1 MAKKK
6 SKKDGAEDEMP
17 AAKID
22 RKNLAKALQLFDFI
36 KPLRGKFLLGLV
48 FLFLTGATAIV
59 FPRLLGKLIDSG
71 SISMEMIN
79 KTGIWLLVLFALQSL
94 FSYFRVVLFVQV
106 TESLLYELRNAAYSR
121 LIKMPLSFFA
131 SRRVGELN
139 SRISADL
146 SQIGDTFTINLAEF
160 LRQLIIIIGGIIA
173 LFFTSIKLAGVMLA
187 IIPVVAVLAVI
198 FGRYIRKLSRQVQ
211 DAIADSNTIV
221 EETLQGITN
230 VKAFTNEFFEIF
242 RYGKKTSEI
251 KALAIKGGKARGA
264 FFSFIIFCLFGAII
278 LLIWFAVR
286 LETQGE
292 LTHGTMIE
300 FMIYTIFVGASIG
313 GIAEQYSQI
322 QKALGATE
330 RVLEIL
336 KEEPEP
342 VFENDKLNKHKLLG
356 AVSFEQVNFAYPARL
371 EMQVLKQLSFDA
383 NPGETIAIVGQSGA
397 GKSTIISLL
406 LRFYPH
412 SEGKILVDGKEI
424 NEYPLSYLRDQMAIV
439 PQDVLLFGGTI
450 RENIAYAAPEA
461 SMEEIKDAAI
471 KANAHEFIHS
481 FPQGYDTLVG
491 ERGVKLSGG
500 QRQRIAI
507 ARAVLKNPSIL
518 LLDEATSSLDSESER
533 LVQEALDALMVG
545 RTTFVVAH
553 RLSTIRKAHKILVI
567 DDGRVAETGTHDEL
581 ILKQHGIYA
590 GLSKLQFDQG
600 NHKSDFQNLNS

>member
-6 SKKDGAEDEMP
+6 GKKQDADDEMP

-22 RKNLAKALQLFDFI
+22 RKNLAKALQLFNFI

-71 SISMEMIN
+71 SVSMEMIN
-79 KTGIWLLVLFALQSL
+79 TTGIWLLVLFALQSL

-106 TESLLYELRNAAYSR
+106 TEALLFALRNAAYAR

-160 LRQLIIIIGGIIA
+160 LRQLIIIIGGIVA

-221 EETLQGITN
+221 EETLQGISN

-242 RYGKKTSEI
+242 RYEKKTADI

-300 FMIYTIFVGASIG
+300 FMMYTIFVGASIG

-342 VFENDKLNKHKLLG
+342 VHEADKENKHKLLG
-356 AVSFEQVNFAYPARL
+356 AVRFDQVNFAYPSRL
-371 EMQVLKQLSFDA
+371 EMPVLKQLSFDA

-412 SEGKILVDGKEI
+412 SEGKIMVDGKEI

-450 RENIAYAAPEA
+450 RENIAYAATGA

-471 KANAHEFIHS
+471 KANAHEFITS
-481 FPQGYDTLVG
+481 FPQGYDTMVG

-581 ILKQHGIYA
+581 ILKPNGIYA

-600 NHKSDFQNLNS
+600 HLKREN

>member
-6 SKKDGAEDEMP
+6 GKKQDADDEMP

-71 SISMEMIN
+71 SVSMEMIN
-79 KTGIWLLVLFALQSL
+79 TTGIWLLVLFALQSL

-106 TESLLYELRNAAYSR
+106 TEALLYELRNAAYAR

-160 LRQLIIIIGGIIA
+160 LRQLIIIIGGIVA

-221 EETLQGITN
+221 EETLQGISN

-242 RYGKKTSEI
+242 RYGKKTADI

-300 FMIYTIFVGASIG
+300 FMMYTIFVGASIG

-342 VFENDKLNKHKLLG
+342 VHEADKANKHKLLG
-356 AVSFEQVNFAYPARL
+356 AVRFDQVNFAYPSRL
-371 EMQVLKQLSFDA
+371 EMPVLKQLSFDA

-412 SEGKILVDGKEI
+412 SEGKIMVDGKEI
-424 NEYPLSYLRDQMAIV
+424 NEYALSYLRDQMAIV

-450 RENIAYAAPEA
+450 RENIAYAATHA

-471 KANAHEFIHS
+471 KANAHEFITS

-581 ILKQHGIYA
+581 ILKPNGIYA

-600 NHKSDFQNLNS
+600 HLKREN

>member
-1 MAKKK
+1 
-6 SKKDGAEDEMP
+6 
-17 AAKID
+17 
-22 RKNLAKALQLFDFI
+22 
-36 KPLRGKFLLGLV
+36 
-48 FLFLTGATAIV
+48 
-59 FPRLLGKLIDSG
+59 
-71 SISMEMIN
+71 MIN
-79 KTGIWLLVLFALQSL
+79 TTGIWLLVLFALQSL

-106 TESLLYELRNAAYSR
+106 TEALLFALRNAAYAR

-160 LRQLIIIIGGIIA
+160 LRQLIIIIGGIVA

-221 EETLQGITN
+221 EETLQGISN
-230 VKAFTNEFFEIF
+230 VKAFTNEFFEIY
-242 RYGKKTSEI
+242 RYGKKTADI

-300 FMIYTIFVGASIG
+300 FMMYTIFVGASIG

-342 VFENDKLNKHKLLG
+342 VHEADKENKHKLLG
-356 AVSFEQVNFAYPARL
+356 AVRFDQVNFAYPSRL
-371 EMQVLKQLSFDA
+371 EMPVLKQLSFDA

-412 SEGKILVDGKEI
+412 SEGKIMVDGKEI

-450 RENIAYAAPEA
+450 RENIAYAATGA

-471 KANAHEFIHS
+471 KANAHEFITS
-481 FPQGYDTLVG
+481 FPQGYDTMVG

-581 ILKQHGIYA
+581 ILKPNGIYA

-600 NHKSDFQNLNS
+600 HLKREN

>member
-6 SKKDGAEDEMP
+6 GKKQDADDDMP

-71 SISMEMIN
+71 SVSMEMIN
-79 KTGIWLLVLFALQSL
+79 TTGIWLLVLFALQSL

-106 TESLLYELRNAAYSR
+106 TEALLYELRNAAYAR

-160 LRQLIIIIGGIIA
+160 LRQLIIIIGGIVA

-221 EETLQGITN
+221 EETLQGISN

-242 RYGKKTSEI
+242 RYGKKTADI

-300 FMIYTIFVGASIG
+300 FMMYTIFVGASIG

-342 VFENDKLNKHKLLG
+342 VHEADKANKHKLLG
-356 AVSFEQVNFAYPARL
+356 AVRFDQVNFAYPSRL
-371 EMQVLKQLSFDA
+371 EMPVLKQLSFDA

-412 SEGKILVDGKEI
+412 SEGKIMVDGKEI
-424 NEYPLSYLRDQMAIV
+424 NEYALSYLRDQMAIV

-450 RENIAYAAPEA
+450 RENIAYAATNA

-471 KANAHEFIHS
+471 KANAHEFITS

-581 ILKQHGIYA
+581 ILKPNGIYA

-600 NHKSDFQNLNS
+600 HLKREN

>member
-1 MAKKK
+1 MAKKDK
-6 SKKDGAEDEMP
+6 ANAQMVDMP
-17 AAKID
+17 SAKID
-22 RKNLAKALQLFDFI
+22 RKNIGQALRLFDFI
-36 KPLRGKFLLGLV
+36 KPLRGKFLLGLL
-48 FLFLTGATAIV
+48 FLFATGATAIV
-59 FPRLLGKLIDSG
+59 FPRLMGKLIDSG
-71 SISMEMIN
+71 SVSMKEIN
-79 KTGIWLLVLFALQSL
+79 DMGMWLLLLFAAQAL
-94 FSYFRVVLFVQV
+94 FSYFRVVLFVEV

-146 SQIGDTFTINLAEF
+146 SQIGDTFTTNLAEF
-160 LRQLIIIIGGIIA
+160 LRQAIIIIGGIVA
-173 LFFTSIKLAGVMLA
+173 LFFTSMQLALVMLA
-187 IIPVVAVLAVI
+187 IIPVVAILAVI
-198 FGRYIRKLSRQVQ
+198 FGRYIRKLSKQVQ
-211 DAIADSNTIV
+211 DRIAESNTVV
-221 EETLQGITN
+221 EETLQGIAN
-230 VKAFTNEFFEIF
+230 VKAFTNEFFEII
-242 RYGKKTSEI
+242 RYGKITTEI
-251 KALAIKGGKARGA
+251 KALAIKGGKMRGA

-278 LLIWFAVR
+278 LLIWVAVR
-286 LETQGE
+286 LESQGE
-292 LTHGTMIE
+292 LTHGTMIQ
-300 FMIYTIFVGASIG
+300 FMLYTIFVGASIG

-342 VFENDKLNKHKLLG
+342 VLEADKSNKHKLLG
-356 AVSFEQVNFAYPARL
+356 EVRFEGVNFWYPSRL
-371 EMQVLKQLSFDA
+371 EMQVLKGLTFDA
-383 NPGETIAIVGQSGA
+383 SPGETIAIVGQSGA

-412 SEGKILVDGKEI
+412 SNGRIVIDGKEI
-424 NEYPLSYLRDQMAIV
+424 NDYPLSYLRDQMAIV

-450 RENIAYAAPEA
+450 RENIAYAAPGA
-461 SMEEIKDAAI
+461 TDDQIIDAAI
-471 KANAHEFIHS
+471 KANAHEFIS
-481 FPQGYDTLVG
+481 TFPQGYDTLVG

-500 QRQRIAI
+500 QRQRVAI

-567 DDGRVAETGTHDEL
+567 DDGRVAEQGTHDEL
-581 ILKQHGIYA
+581 IQRENGIYA
-590 GLSKLQFDQG
+590 GLSKLQFDQSSLKASAES
-600 NHKSDFQNLNS
+600 N

>member
-6 SKKDGAEDEMP
+6 NKGSAEDEMP

-22 RKNLAKALQLFDFI
+22 RKNLAQALKLFDFI
-36 KPLRGKFLLGLV
+36 KPLRAKFLLGLL

-71 SISMEMIN
+71 SVSMEMIN
-79 KTGIWLLVLFALQSL
+79 RTGLWLLLLFALQSL

-106 TESLLYELRNAAYSR
+106 TESLLYALRNAAYNR

-160 LRQLIIIIGGIIA
+160 LRQLIIIVGGIIA
-173 LFFTSIKLAGVMLA
+173 LFFTSMKLAGVMLA
-187 IIPVVAVLAVI
+187 VIPVVAVLAVI

-211 DAIADSNTIV
+211 DAVADSNTIV
-221 EETLQGITN
+221 EETLQGISN
-230 VKAFTNEFFEIF
+230 VKAFTNEFYEIF

-251 KALAIKGGKARGA
+251 KALAIRGGKARGA

-278 LLIWFAVR
+278 LLIWFGVR

-292 LTHGTMIE
+292 LSHGSMIE

-342 VFENDKLNKHKLLG
+342 VFENDKENKHKLLG
-356 AVSFEQVNFAYPARL
+356 AVSFENVNFSYPARL
-371 EMQVLKQLSFDA
+371 EMPVLNDLSFDA
-383 NPGETIAIVGQSGA
+383 NPGETIAIVGHSGA

-412 SEGKILVDGKEI
+412 SKGKILVDGKEI
-424 NEYPLSYLRDQMAIV
+424 NDYPLSYLRDQMAIV

-450 RENIAYAAPEA
+450 RENIAYADPSATIEQI
-461 SMEEIKDAAI
+461 MDAAR
-471 KANAHEFIHS
+471 KANAHDFISS
-481 FPQGYDTLVG
+481 FPQGYDTMVG

-553 RLSTIRKAHKILVI
+553 RLSTIRNAHKILVI
-567 DDGRVAETGTHDEL
+567 DGGRVAEAGTHDEL
-581 ILKQHGIYA
+581 IKNPDGIYA
-590 GLSKLQFDQG
+590 GLSKLQFDQSSIRSG
-600 NHKSDFQNLNS
+600 FQSE